1 MTNVLL
7 HGIITS
13 GHLKSIGLVSMLLLL
28 LASCTTQQRL
38 TRLDQEVT
46 GLLDQAQEIQFGEGV
61 EPERLDIDG
70 YTPFVPRE
78 DGDALS
84 LDLRKALE
92 LAARHSREY
101 QTAKETLYLS
111 ALSLRSAQ
119 HAWEW
124 NPTHNLSALFGI
136 KQDPSETTFSTDVGL
151 GFSKRLLSGGRI
163 AGSLA
168 LNTLRYFSGDH
179 SVSMQTIAELT
190 VNQPLLRG
198 AGALVAREPLTQ
210 AERNLIYALRNYV
223 RAREA
228 LLITVADLYYDVLNA
243 GADLRVAEQS
253 LASFQ
258 YSAKRSEAMGE
269 FGGKVTQIDVGQAR
283 QRVLNAES
291 NLVTCQANLRSAK
304 DRLKIALAIPLET
317 EIAVDAND
325 FQELLDR
332 PLPKPEFSLEEG
344 IALALSQRL
353 DLANQQDQLAD
364 AERAVRIAED
374 DMRAEV
380 NLTGSATA
388 RSQRRNRLSTPRLG
402 DADFAIGLDM
412 DLPFDRT
419 EETIAL
425 RRAQIA
431 QQRQQRNLSAMR
443 DEIVQSLRSTWVA
456 LEAYARRVEIQ
467 KLSVQLAEQR
477 VENSRMLFEDGRI
490 AIRDYLDAQ
499 DDLSDARNSL
509 TRQLVAHRMSWLR
522 LLYQLDELN
531 VDSQTLWTERLE
543 VN

>member
-1 MTNVLL
+1 MTHGLL
-7 HGIITS
+7 HGIITN
-13 GHLKSIGLVSMLLLL
+13 GLLKSIGLAGMLLLL
-28 LASCTTQQRL
+28 MASCTTQRRL
-38 TRLDQEVT
+38 TRLDQEVA
-46 GLLDQAQEIQFGEGV
+46 GLLDQAQQIQFGEEI

-70 YTPFVPRE
+70 YTPFVPGE

-119 HAWEW
+119 HSWEW
-124 NPTHNLSALFGI
+124 NPTNNLSALLGI
-136 KQDPSETTFSTDVGL
+136 KQNPSETTFSTDSSL

-168 LNTLRYFSGDH
+168 LSTLRYFSGDH
-179 SVSMQTIAELT
+179 SVSMQTIANLT

-198 AGALVAREPLTQ
+198 SGALVAREPLTQ
-210 AERNLIYALRNYV
+210 AERNLIYALRHYV
-223 RAREA
+223 RTREA
-228 LLITVADLYYDVLNA
+228 LLITIADLYYDVLNA

-258 YSAKRSEAMGE
+258 YSAQRSEAMGE
-269 FGGKVTQIDVGQAR
+269 FGGKVTQIDIGQAR
-283 QRVLNAES
+283 QRVLTAES

-304 DRLKIALAIPLET
+304 DRLKIALAIPLDL
-317 EIAVDAND
+317 EITVDAAD
-325 FQELLDR
+325 MQDLLTK
-332 PLPKPEFSLEEG
+332 PLPSPQFTLDEA

-353 DLANQQDQLAD
+353 DLATQQDQLAD
-364 AERAVRIAED
+364 AERAIRIAED

-388 RSQRRNRLSTPRLG
+388 RSARRNRLSTPRLG
-402 DADFAIGLDM
+402 DAEYSVGLDI
-412 DLPFDRT
+412 DLPLDRT

-431 QQRQQRNLSAMR
+431 RQRQQRAVSATQ
-443 DEIVQSLRSTWVA
+443 DEIVQALRGTWVD

-531 VDSQTLWTERLE
+531 VDAQTLWTERLE
-543 VN
+543 MN

>member
-1 MTNVLL
+1 MTHGLL
-7 HGIITS
+7 HRIITN
-13 GHLKSIGLVSMLLLL
+13 GLLKSIGLVGMLLLL
-28 LASCTTQQRL
+28 LASCTTQRRL
-38 TRLDQEVT
+38 TRLDQEVA
-46 GLLDQAQEIQFGEGV
+46 GLLDQAQRIQFGEGI
-61 EPERLDIDG
+61 EPERLDIGG
-70 YTPFVPRE
+70 YTPFVPGE

-84 LDLRKALE
+84 LNLRKALE

-101 QTAKETLYLS
+101 QTAKETLYLA

-124 NPTHNLSALFGI
+124 NPTNNLSALFGI
-136 KQDPSETTFSTDVGL
+136 KQNPSETTFAMEAGL
-151 GFSKRLLSGGRI
+151 GFNKRLLSGGRI

-168 LNTLRYFSGDH
+168 LSTLRYFSGDH
-179 SVSMQTIAELT
+179 SVSMQTIANLT

-198 AGALVAREPLTQ
+198 AGVLVAREPLTQ
-210 AERNLIYALRNYV
+210 AERNLIYALRHYV

-228 LLITVADLYYDVLNA
+228 LLITIADLYYDVLNA

-258 YSAKRSEAMGE
+258 YSAQRSEAMGE

-283 QRVLNAES
+283 QRVLTAES
-291 NLVTCQANLRSAK
+291 NLVTCQANLRSAQ

-317 EIAVDAND
+317 EITVDAND
-325 FQELLDR
+325 FLELLDR
-332 PLPKPEFSLEEG
+332 PLPTPHFSLEEG

-364 AERAVRIAED
+364 AERAIRIAED

-380 NLTGSATA
+380 NFSGSATA
-388 RSQRRNRLSTPRLG
+388 RSARRNRLSTPRLG
-402 DADFAIGLDM
+402 DTEFAFGLDV

-431 QQRQQRNLSAMR
+431 YQRQQRNVSAMQ
-443 DEIVQSLRSTWVA
+443 DEIVQSLRSTWVD

-522 LLYQLDELN
+522 LLYQLDELKI
-531 VDSQTLWTERLE
+531 DSQTLWTERLE

>member
-1 MTNVLL
+1 MRKPALFYCHCV
-7 HGIITS
+7 
-13 GHLKSIGLVSMLLLL
+13 LLLL
-28 LASCTTQQRL
+28 IASCTTRQRL

-46 GLLDQAQEIQFGEGV
+46 GLLDQAQIIQFGEGI
-61 EPERLDIDG
+61 EPERLDINV
-70 YTPFVPRE
+70 YVPYAPSE
-78 DGDALS
+78 DGEVLALN
-84 LDLRKALE
+84 LRRALE

-119 HAWEW
+119 HGWEW
-124 NPTHNLSALFGI
+124 NPTNNLSALLGI
-136 KQDPSETTFSTDVGL
+136 QQKPSETTFSTESSI

-168 LNTLRYFSGDH
+168 LSTLRYFSGDH
-179 SVSMQTIAELT
+179 TVSLQTIANLT

-210 AERNLIYALRNYV
+210 AERNLIYALRHYV
-223 RAREA
+223 RSREA
-228 LLITVADLYYDVLNA
+228 LLITIADLYYDVLNA
-243 GADLRVAEQS
+243 GADLKVAEQS

-258 YSAKRSEAMGE
+258 YSAQRSEAMGE

-283 QRVLNAES
+283 QRVLTAES
-291 NLVTCQANLRSAK
+291 NLVTCQANLRAAQ
-304 DRLKIALAIPLET
+304 DRLKIALGLPLDL
-317 EIAVDAND
+317 EIRVDATD
-325 FQELLDR
+325 MTELLTK
-332 PLPKPEFSLEEG
+332 PLPKPDFSLEAA
-344 IALALSQRL
+344 ISLAIQQRL

-364 AERAVRIAED
+364 AQRAIRIAED
-374 DMRAEV
+374 DMRAEL
-380 NLTGSATA
+380 NLVGNATA
-388 RSQRRNRLSTPRLG
+388 RSNRRNRLSTPRFG
-402 DADFAIGLDM
+402 EAEYSIGLDI
-412 DLPFDRT
+412 DLPLDRT

-431 QQRQQRNLSAMR
+431 FQRQQRAVSATQ
-443 DEIVQSLRSTWVA
+443 DEIVQSLRSTWVD

-522 LLYQLDELN
+522 LLYQLDELK

-543 VN
+543 MN